1 MRTYKEL
8 IKLKTF
14 DERLEYLKIG
24 GGVGYETF
32 GSERYLNQ
40 KFYRS
45 TEWKDLRDYIIA
57 RDLGCD
63 MGLAGFN
70 ILGNILIHHMN
81 PINAQDIIE
90 HSDLLLNPNYL
101 ITVSH
106 STHNAIHYGK
116 INSGPSF
123 AERAEGDTI
132 LW

>member
-14 DERLEYLKIG
+14 DERLDYLKIG

-32 GSERYLNQ
+32 GPERYLNQ
-40 KFYRS
+40 KFYKS
-45 TEWKDLRDYIIA
+45 TEWKEIRDYVIA

-63 MGLAGFN
+63 MGLKGFD
-70 ILGNILIHHMN
+70 ILGRPLIHHMN
-81 PINAQDIIE
+81 PINAQDIMQ
-90 HSDLLLNPNYL
+90 HSDLLLNPDYL

-116 INSGPSF
+116 LNDTPLF
-123 AERAEGDTI
+123 AERTAGDTT